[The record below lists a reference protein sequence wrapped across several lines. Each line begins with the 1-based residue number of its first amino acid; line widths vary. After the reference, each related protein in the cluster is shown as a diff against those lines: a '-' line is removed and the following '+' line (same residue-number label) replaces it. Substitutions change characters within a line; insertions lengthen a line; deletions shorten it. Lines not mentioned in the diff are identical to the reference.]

1 MQARGSGG
9 SAIPTFHMEAKK
21 KNFNSST
28 FYHSIKVK
36 ELIHGNVKEVWTF
49 WTSNR
54 NAQFWSYHSR
64 IKCWRQLS
72 HLKINKSQKGCKKQI
87 RQQHLCLY
95 SDGSWD
101 TNTALNRTAFAIS
114 AQAKYKYSLLNTV
127 GILYQDEFFLFPS
140 RRGFPRSEIW
150 LSSWLDLLFYWG
162 NMLRPPTLL

>member
-1 MQARGSGG
+1 MRQRIGMFVIWNPVKRTPKYVGVG
-9 SAIPTFHMEAKK
+9 TDQIWL
-21 KNFNSST
+21 KNLGNCHEKRSICASDYSRHEFQVLLSPMSTSFGPPMLNEKNSTCGQPS
-28 FYHSIKVK
+28 SSKV
-36 ELIHGNVKEVWTF
+36 
-49 WTSNR
+49 
-54 NAQFWSYHSR
+54 AQFWSYHSR

-127 GILYQDEFFLFPS
+127 GILYQDEFVSFPFS
-140 RRGFPRSEIW
+140 
-150 LSSWLDLLFYWG
+150 
-162 NMLRPPTLL
+162 